1 LAKNIQNRAYMSI
14 RIHKHNNKYIT
25 YRIKQKYAKYT
36 AIYIINNNDIRRRI
50 TSFFSALKLGIEDKT
65 LWCYVVD
72 VDSAG
77 RGRTEVGVH
86 SQQVSHTRSVSEH
99 TRHKQNR
106 KQNVVLFASEL
117 FYYSV
122 PSSCSVITL

>member
-1 LAKNIQNRAYMSI
+1 M
-14 RIHKHNNKYIT
+14 
-25 YRIKQKYAKYT
+25 
-36 AIYIINNNDIRRRI
+36 
-50 TSFFSALKLGIEDKT
+50 TSGGETGRLQAFFFALKLGIEDKT

-77 RGRTEVGVH
+77 RGRKEVVVH

-99 TRHKQNR
+99 TSDKQNR
-106 KQNVVLFASEL
+106 KQDVVLFAFEL